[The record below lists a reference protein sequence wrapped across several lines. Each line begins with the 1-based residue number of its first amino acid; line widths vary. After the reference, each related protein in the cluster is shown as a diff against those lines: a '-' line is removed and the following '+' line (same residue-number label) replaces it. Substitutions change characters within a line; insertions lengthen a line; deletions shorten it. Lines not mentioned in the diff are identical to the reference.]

1 METTNKTSITVQST
15 INAPLEKVWDA
26 WTQPQH
32 ILQWNAASEDWHT
45 RKAENDVRTGGK
57 FSSRMEAKDGSF
69 GFDFGGVYDEVIPH
83 KLITYTM
90 EDGRTVRIEFQQE
103 GDATTVIETFDAE
116 NTHPIEMQRDGWQS
130 IMNNFKSYV
139 EQRKNLITLHFEK
152 RIEAQPEE
160 VHRIMLD
167 DETYRDW
174 ASLFHPDSYYKGTW
188 EKGSEIRFLGPSE
201 DGQDAGMIG
210 RIRENLMGKAI
221 SIEHFGVID
230 KGQVVTN
237 GSGVDD
243 WVGAQENYY
252 LREENYETI
261 LTVVTD
267 TNAKYEEYM
276 REVWPKALD
285 RLKEICEA

>member
-174 ASLFHPDSYYKGTW
+174 ASLFHPGSYYKGTW

-252 LREENYETI
+252 LREENNETI